1 MAWVQLQTMQEHANL
16 AHIRPA
22 ALFTCSTVINNTVSI
37 MQVGEGIGRSYKNMA
52 GTFSSHADSL
62 I

>member
-1 MAWVQLQTMQEHANL
+1 MHGLGTASDHAGDANL
-16 AHIRPA
+16 ARIRPA
-22 ALFTCSTVINNTVSI
+22 ALFTCSTVIQLV
-37 MQVGEGIGRSYKNMA
+37 MQVGEGIGRSYKNTA